1 MQHIDLY
8 ISFMLFFILG
18 ALVNSLVRMVL
29 DFRAQK
35 QKQRDDT
42 IKSIKSELH
51 ELKLEIMKGK
61 F

>member
-1 MQHIDLY
+1 MYDLY
-8 ISFMLFFILG
+8 FSFALFFFLG
-18 ALVNSLVRMVL
+18 VMLTLIVREIME
-29 DFRAQK
+29 FRASR
-35 QKQRDDT
+35 QKQRDDA

>member
-1 MQHIDLY
+1 MYDLY
-8 ISFMLFFILG
+8 FSFALFFFLGVILT
-18 ALVNSLVRMVL
+18 LVVREIME
-29 DFRAQK
+29 FRAQR
-35 QKQRDDT
+35 QKRRDDV